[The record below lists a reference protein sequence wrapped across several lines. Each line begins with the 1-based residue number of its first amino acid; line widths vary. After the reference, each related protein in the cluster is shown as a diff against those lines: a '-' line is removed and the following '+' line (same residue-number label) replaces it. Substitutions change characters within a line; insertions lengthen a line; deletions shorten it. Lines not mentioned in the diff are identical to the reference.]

1 LTNRALLQRSAEWM
15 VCRRLIGEHNQNIS
29 GWVCTPCLGSIV
41 MSSKLLT
48 PSDKSLKIPARL
60 DQLWRARAFV
70 SSMAAAAGFEELRL
84 SQIELAVDEA
94 CSNIVQHAY
103 ARRLDGEIDIRVQV
117 ERGRRIV
124 ITLVDTGEPFDPQA
138 VPMHDPRTSPDDL
151 KAGGLG
157 LFLIKRAMDDVRFEF
172 NVSGFGLNQP
182 KRFNR
187 LTMTKY
193 L

>member
-1 LTNRALLQRSAEWM
+1 M
-15 VCRRLIGEHNQNIS
+15 
-29 GWVCTPCLGSIV
+29 V

-124 ITLVDTGEPFDPQA
+124 ITLVDTGGI
-138 VPMHDPRTSPDDL
+138 L
-151 KAGGLG
+151 
-157 LFLIKRAMDDVRFEF
+157 
-172 NVSGFGLNQP
+172 
-182 KRFNR
+182 
-187 LTMTKY
+187 
-193 L
+193 